1 MAYSLNTNTITAIT
15 STTATSGGNTIVGS
29 GTVAFR
35 GVCWNTTG
43 NPTIADSTNSLAGN
57 STANYSL
64 NLTSLS
70 AGSTYYVRAYI
81 IDSLSNVYYGNQWS
95 FTTPS
100 LVTTAAS
107 SITSTTAISGGTFT
121 GIVGTISAVGVC
133 WDISTNPDPDIN
145 DSKTTD
151 VSVGGTFTSIISGL
165 LPNTTYKI
173 RCYVQTITGVSYGDV
188 KTFTTTATTPTV
200 ITSPTISSITST
212 SFVAGGNV
220 TADGG
225 SSVTSRGIQR
235 SLSIDMTSPTNT
247 TMGSGTGAFTGTI
260 SGLTAGTTYYL
271 RAFATNAI
279 GTVYGEIISVATLGG
294 PTVVTIPPYSI
305 TSSTAVTG
313 CDVVS
318 DGGTAITARGVCWS
332 STQTLPTT
340 SNSTVVND
348 PNYAQTSPF
357 ITELSGLVKDTTY
370 YVRAFA
376 TNSVSTLYGDVEI
389 FSTSPCNPYV
399 EDCNPQDP
407 VVECD
412 SEGCAYYIPAECA
425 IYTEDSNI
433 LCEGDSFITNSS
445 ATQLINSFSII
456 GSIADDV
463 LTVTAVEFGTLSVG
477 TVLNAVEITE
487 GTYIVAQ
494 LTGTPGGIGTYQVS
508 VSQTVTSR
516 RIESG
521 RFSTVEILENINSSL
536 CTVFSKQYMIDML
549 NTIKNTQYLNVQ
561 FCVTACPCGPCGT

>member
-1 MAYSLNTNTITAIT
+1 MAYSIITNPITSIT
-15 STTATSGGNTIVGS
+15 STAATSGGNTIVGS

-35 GVCWNTTG
+35 GICWNTTG
-43 NPTIADSTNSLAGN
+43 NPTTANSTNSIAGN

-81 IDSLSNVYYGNQWS
+81 IDSLSNVYYGNQIS

-100 LVTTAAS
+100 LITTAAS
-107 SITSTTAISGGTFT
+107 SITATTAISGGTFT
-121 GIVGTISAVGVC
+121 GIVGTISSVGVC
-133 WDISTNPDPDIN
+133 WDVSTNPDPDIN

-151 VSVGGTFTSIISGL
+151 VSIGGVFTSSILGL
-165 LPNTTYKI
+165 SPNTTYKI
-173 RCYVQTITGVSYGDV
+173 RCYVETISGVSYGDV
-188 KTFTTTATTPTV
+188 KTFTTGATVPTV
-200 ITSPTISSITST
+200 LTST
-212 SFVAGGNV
+212 TTTVTSTTIVAGGNV
-220 TADGG
+220 TSDGG
-225 SSVTSRGIQR
+225 DTVISRGIQR
-235 SLSIDMTSPTNT
+235 SLYPDMSSPSNT
-247 TMGSGTGAFTGTI
+247 TMGSGTGTFSGTI
-260 SGLTAGTTYYL
+260 SGLVAGTTYYL
-271 RAFATNAI
+271 RAFATNSVD
-279 GTVYGEIISVATLGG
+279 TVYGDIISVATLGG
-294 PTVVTIPPYSI
+294 PIVQTISPYSI

-313 CDVVS
+313 CDVLS
-318 DGGTAITARGVCWS
+318 DGGTAITARGVCFS
-332 STQTLPTT
+332 STQTLPST

-348 PNYAQTSPF
+348 LYFAQTEPF
-357 ITELSGLVKDTTY
+357 VTLLQNLTKDTTY

>member
-318 DGGTAITARGVCWS
+318 NGGAAITARGICWS